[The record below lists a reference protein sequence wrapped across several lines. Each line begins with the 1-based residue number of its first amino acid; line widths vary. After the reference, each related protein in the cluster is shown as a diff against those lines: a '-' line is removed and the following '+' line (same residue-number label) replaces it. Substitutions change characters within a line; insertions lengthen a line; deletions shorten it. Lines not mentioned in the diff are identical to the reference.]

1 MKKLLIA
8 MLVGLL
14 LIGAAS
20 AGGPNHH
27 DKDKKGIATSCANA
41 LAAGTAYVDKCVVAG
56 SSDALTIKTQSYTG
70 TWQIDDAKVDPIS
83 ASLSVGFATSAIDG
97 DIKVGGRHSSD
108 VEADMSATSLATAFN
123 FARGSDIATGTTNTF
138 NIANNCITEDK
149 LTSTSIAGSSSTG
162 FAMGTPDPR
171 CNGEIDDIYQ
181 VEDNVPDL

>member
-20 AGGPNHH
+20 ADRHNNQ
-27 DKDKKGIATSCANA
+27 DKDKKGIASSCANA

-56 SSDALTIKTQSYTG
+56 SSDALTIETQSYTG

-97 DIKVGGRHSSD
+97 DIKAGKYCGV
-108 VEADMSATSLATAFN
+108 VEADMSATSLATAYN

-138 NIANNCITEDK
+138 NIANNCITENE

-162 FAMGTPDPR
+162 FAMGIPDPD
-171 CNGEIDDIYQ
+171 CNGEIEDIYQ
-181 VEDNVPDL
+181 VEDNVPEL

>member
-20 AGGPNHH
+20 ADRHNNQ
-27 DKDKKGIATSCANA
+27 DKDKKGIASSCANA

-56 SSDALTIKTQSYTG
+56 SSDALTIETQSYTG

-97 DIKVGGRHSSD
+97 DIKAGKYCGV
-108 VEADMSATSLATAFN
+108 VEADMSATS
-123 FARGSDIATGTTNTF
+123 GH
-138 NIANNCITEDK
+138 CIQ
-149 LTSTSIAGSSSTG
+149 LCQRLGY
-162 FAMGTPDPR
+162 
-171 CNGEIDDIYQ
+171 CNRHNKYIQHCQQLHHRE
-181 VEDNVPDL
+181 